1 MCFVQLSQP
10 ISDGTGSFKAAV
22 IHEISPIA
30 NPKFSKM
37 SGIQVSVNSYTT
49 SLKYPINTQLTP
61 K

>member
-37 SGIQVSVNSYTT
+37 SGIQEWRNVVTLFVNVGVS
-49 SLKYPINTQLTP
+49 LF
-61 K
+61 